1 MWRLENGG
9 LLFKYDLVDLNFVDI
24 SRLSQSPIGSLV
36 PINGFDPRTQS
47 EYNTHAFL
55 PAQLPK
61 RLDNLSTPTHLA
73 IAQAASW
80 IARAD
85 QAVNELPNPE
95 LLARLA
101 ILREARS
108 TSAIEGTYVGMEEV
122 LQADFEDASDISSDV
137 AEVRNYIQVAEIAT
151 EAIKDRPVT
160 VALLEYLQGILVSG
174 TSSSTTQAGH
184 VRTTD
189 AFIGVQSAAV
199 EAARFVPCPHGHHL
213 RDGLLDWEAWVNDA
227 SPEMHLIARMA
238 VGHYQFETLHPF
250 NDGNGRLGRL
260 VMLLQLMRARE
271 LAHPVVALS
280 PWLEVRRR
288 DYQDLLFEV
297 SATGDFEPWIQFICA
312 AATAQA
318 KEAVDRIRTLVDL
331 KKRMLGTLH
340 QAKSTGV
347 TLRIAE
353 DLIGY
358 PMLTITWASKRYNV
372 TYQTVSNAVKKLV
385 SLDLLRQYG
394 DGKYDRVFIND
405 EALRVLVG

>member
-1 MWRLENGG
+1 
-9 LLFKYDLVDLNFVDI
+9 VDT
-24 SRLSQSPIGSLV
+24 SRLSRSPIGSLV
-36 PINGFDPRTQS
+36 PISGFDLRTQS

-61 RLDNLSTPTHLA
+61 QLDNLSTQTHMA
-73 IAQAASW
+73 VADAASRV
-80 IARAD
+80 ARAD

-108 TSAIEGTYVGMEEV
+108 TSAIEGTYVGMEDV
-122 LQADFEDASDISSDV
+122 LKADFEDASDISSDV
-137 AEVRNYIQVAEIAT
+137 AEVRNYIQIAEIAT
-151 EAIKDRPVT
+151 ETIKDRPVT
-160 VALLEYLQGILVSG
+160 VALLEYLQGILVNG
-174 TSSSTTQAGH
+174 TPSNTTQAGH

-189 AFIGVQSAAV
+189 VFIGVKSANV
-199 EAARFVPCPHGHHL
+199 EDARFVPCPHGYRL
-213 RDGLLDWEAWVNDA
+213 RDGLLDWEGWINEA
-227 SPEMHLIARMA
+227 SPGMHLIVRMA

-260 VMLLQLMRARE
+260 VLLLQLMRTGE

-280 PWLEVRRR
+280 PWLEARRHE
-288 DYQDLLFEV
+288 YQDQLFEV

-318 KEAVDRIRTLVDL
+318 KEAVERIRTLVDL
-331 KKRMLGTLH
+331 KKRMLITLH

-358 PMLTITWASKRYNV
+358 PMLTITWAAKRYGV
-372 TYQTVSNAVKKLV
+372 TYQTVSNAVNKLV
-385 SLDLLRQYG
+385 DLGLLRQYSEG
-394 DGKYDRVFIND
+394 NYGRVFIND